1 MNQEK
6 IGKYIQE
13 RRKDKKLTQKQLAD
27 KLKISEKTISKWE
40 CGNGLP
46 EVSLMQPLCDELDI
60 TVTELLNGKDN
71 REQNVIKYIQQQ
83 NRKSKRKTIIT
94 SAILIMLI
102 TALLFTG
109 IYFLN
114 SYNKI
119 IFYRLYGQSEHF
131 AYSDGLITK
140 SNINNIYSFGKLVLE
155 NQEINEKD
163 IYYIEVKCDETRVF
177 GGGSQYFYSNNGML
191 FIEENGYNEILS
203 PYKLENLDKWT
214 INIYYNLE
222 GKRKIETIEIEY
234 EEVMS
239 NDKFFSFKTQSI
251 DAISKSYESEEEF
264 IKNKNSEGK
273 KTQEKYYSLLKN
285 DGYTKQGDHLLV
297 KNISNKEEI
306 TIDCKENTL
315 EFYNTKD
322 SKNKYTITGYL
333 EKNTHSKFYIDQINI
348 VGYANNES
356 YTVVM
361 RNEDTIPIYDFPN
374 INLEKMVEE
383 YSNIRN
389 EIENK
394 IYDEK
399 A

>member
-13 RRKDKKLTQKQLAD
+13 RRKEKKLTQKQLAD
-27 KLKISEKTISKWE
+27 KLRISEKTISKWE

-60 TVTELLNGKDN
+60 TVTELLNGKDKK
-71 REQNVIKYIQQQ
+71 EQNIIKYIQHE
-83 NRKSKRKTIIT
+83 NKKSKRKTIVT
-94 SAILIMLI
+94 SIIFMLLI

-119 IFYRLYGQSEHF
+119 VFYKLYGQSENF
-131 AYSDGLITK
+131 AYFDGLITK

-155 NQEINEKD
+155 NQEINEED
-163 IYYIEVKCDETRVF
+163 IYYIEVKCAGSRVF
-177 GGGSQYFYSNNGML
+177 GSGGQHYYNDNGML

-203 PYKLENLDKWT
+203 PYKLENLDKWS
-214 INIYYNLE
+214 IDIYYNKE
-222 GKRKIETIEIEY
+222 GKRVIETIEIGY

-239 NDKFFSFKTQSI
+239 NDKFFTFKTKSI
-251 DAISKSYESEEEF
+251 DAISKNYKTEEEF
-264 IKNKNSEGK
+264 IKNK
-273 KTQEKYYSLLKN
+273 QEESQKLQKEYYELLK
-285 DGYTKQGDHLLV
+285 DEGYTKVNDNLLV
-297 KNISNKEEI
+297 KKVSDKEEI
-306 TIDCKENTL
+306 TINCDQNTL
-315 EFYNTKD
+315 EVYNTKD
-322 SKNKYTITGYL
+322 PNNKYTISGYL
-333 EKNTHSKFYIDQINI
+333 EKNFNGKFYIDQISI
-348 VGYANNES
+348 IGYANNKS
-356 YTVVM
+356 YTVTM
-361 RNEDTIPIYDFPN
+361 RNEETIPIYEYPN
-374 INLEKMVEE
+374 INLEKMVKE

-389 EIENK
+389 KLENI